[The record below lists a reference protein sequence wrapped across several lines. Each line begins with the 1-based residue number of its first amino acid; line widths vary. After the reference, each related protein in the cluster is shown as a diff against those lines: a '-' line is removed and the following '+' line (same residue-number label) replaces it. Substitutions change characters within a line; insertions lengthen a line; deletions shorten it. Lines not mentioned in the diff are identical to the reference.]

1 VIRVLIVDD
10 SAVVRAVLTRE
21 LAKAPDIKVVGA
33 APDPYVA
40 REMIASQRPD
50 VLTLDMEMPRMDGL
64 SFLRQLMRHYPL
76 PAVVV
81 SSITPKGSALA
92 LDALGAGA
100 FDVLAKPDGTAHAV
114 GDMVAQLVDRVRAAA
129 LVDPRKLVARA
140 AAQAAAA
147 PLAAGPAPRARLGAA
162 THHVV
167 AIGASTGGTVAV
179 ESVLRALPADAPGTV
194 VTLHMPPGFT
204 KSYAERLSASCRI
217 SVREARDGEAVV
229 PGVALIAP
237 GNRHLKLVA
246 SGASVAVALGDEP
259 PVNRHR
265 PSVDVLFQ
273 SAAQQL
279 GAKVLGVILT
289 GMGADGAAGL
299 LELRRVG
306 GATIAQDEASC
317 VVFGMPRAAIEL
329 GAAEEVASLDQ
340 IPTRILARIHERTQA
355 AFTPQVA
362 PVAARPSWAA
372 R

>member
-1 VIRVLIVDD
+1 
-10 SAVVRAVLTRE
+10 
-21 LAKAPDIKVVGA
+21 
-33 APDPYVA
+33 
-40 REMIASQRPD
+40 
-50 VLTLDMEMPRMDGL
+50 MEMPRMDGL
-64 SFLRQLMRHYPL
+64 SFLRQLMRHFPL
-76 PAVVV
+76 PVVVV
-81 SSITPKGSALA
+81 SSITPRGSALA
-92 LDALGAGA
+92 LDALNAGA

-114 GDMVAQLVDRVRAAA
+114 GDLVTNLIERVRAAA

-140 AAQAAAA
+140 AAQASAA
-147 PLAAGPAPRARLGAA
+147 PLAAGPVTKSRLGAA

-204 KSYAERLSASCRI
+204 KSYAERLSTTCRI
-217 SVREARDGEAVV
+217 GVREARDGEPVLQ
-229 PGVALIAP
+229 GVALIAP
-237 GNRHLKLVA
+237 GNRHMKLVA
-246 SGASVAVALGDEP
+246 SGASVVVSLSDDA

-265 PSVDVLFQ
+265 PSVDVLFH

-299 LELRRVG
+299 LELRRAG
-306 GATIAQDEASC
+306 GATMAQDEASC

-329 GAAEEVASLDQ
+329 GAAEEVLSLDQ
-340 IPTRILARIHERTQA
+340 IPARILARMHERTQA
-355 AFTPQVA
+355 AFTPQAA
-362 PVAARPSWAA
+362 PSAPRASWTP